1 MMNDLI
7 QTKCDLLAD
16 NRALIAKKYIFE
28 NNLMCIAA
36 ALIYTAAD
44 ETADIE
50 KLTESKKI
58 LKKHTGAFSK
68 LRSITELVLLCKM
81 TLSDNPEEYPERLK
95 SVCAT
100 LKRAG
105 FDNNSYLVQ
114 ASMLI
119 CDLDAQDDSETI
131 ASKAKEIMKRLNKA
145 HPMLT
150 SSEDVTSV
158 ILLAMSYKD
167 ADTVLSDLEAGYVYF
182 TENYKLGLP
191 KNSVQELCEILAV
204 TYGDMASKCDTAARI
219 YNCLRQRK
227 AYFAKGTMFATLGLL
242 TDTGLTPDELAE
254 EIMEAAEYLKGKDGF
269 YNKEND
275 EESEKRRMMYAALLI
290 ACACGG
296 DSDIVNSPAIGNAI
310 SDITAKKIATAVTF
324 TLNIAGSLIPAL
336 LGSESSES
344 ED

>member
-1 MMNDLI
+1 MNNLI
-7 QTKCDLLAD
+7 QTRCDLLAD
-16 NRALIAKKYIFE
+16 NRSLIAKKYTFE

-44 ETADIE
+44 TSVD
-50 KLTESKKI
+50 TEELAECKKI

-81 TLSDNPEEYPERLK
+81 ALSDNPEEYLETLK
-95 SVCAT
+95 SICAT
-100 LKRAG
+100 LGRAG

-119 CDLDAQDDSETI
+119 CDFDAQDDSETI

-145 HPMLT
+145 HPLLT

-167 ADTVLSDLEAGYVYF
+167 VDTVLSDLEAGYDYF
-182 TENYKLGLP
+182 TDTYKLGLP
-191 KNSVQELCEILAV
+191 KNSVRELCEILAV
-204 TYGDMASKCDTAARI
+204 TYGDMDSKCDTVARI
-219 YNCLRQRK
+219 YNCLKQHK

-254 EIMEAAEYLKGKDGF
+254 EIIEAAEYLKGKDGF
-269 YNKEND
+269 KNKDDDQEF
-275 EESEKRRMMYAALLI
+275 EKRRMMYATLLI
-290 ACACGG
+290 AYACGE
-296 DSDIVNSPAIGNAI
+296 DSDIVNNPAIGNAI
-310 SDITAKKIATAVTF
+310 SDITAKKIATVVSIS
-324 TLNIAGSLIPAL
+324 LNIAGSLIPAL
-336 LGSESSES
+336 LGSEK
-344 ED
+344 EDD

>member
-1 MMNDLI
+1 MNNLI
-7 QTKCDLLAD
+7 QTRCDLLAD
-16 NRALIAKKYIFE
+16 NRSLIAKKYTFE

-44 ETADIE
+44 ASADTE
-50 KLTESKKI
+50 KLTECKKT
-58 LKKHTGAFSK
+58 LKKHTGVFSK

-81 TLSDNPEEYPERLK
+81 ALSENPEEYLETLK
-95 SVCAT
+95 SVCT
-100 LKRAG
+100 NLKRAG

-145 HPMLT
+145 HPLLT
-150 SSEDVTSV
+150 SSEDMTSV
-158 ILLAMSYKD
+158 VLLAMSYKD
-167 ADTVLSDLEAGYVYF
+167 VDTVLSDLDAGYDYF
-182 TENYKLGLP
+182 TNTYKLGLP
-191 KNSVQELCEILAV
+191 KNSIQELCEILAV
-204 TYGDMASKCDTAARI
+204 SYGDMDSKCDIVARI
-219 YNCLRQRK
+219 YNCLRQHK

-242 TDTGLTPDELAE
+242 ADTGLTPDELAE

-269 YNKEND
+269 YNKED
-275 EESEKRRMMYAALLI
+275 DQESEKRRMMYAVLLI

-296 DSDIVNSPAIGNAI
+296 DSDIVNNPAIGNAI

-336 LGSESSES
+336 LGGENE
-344 ED
+344 E